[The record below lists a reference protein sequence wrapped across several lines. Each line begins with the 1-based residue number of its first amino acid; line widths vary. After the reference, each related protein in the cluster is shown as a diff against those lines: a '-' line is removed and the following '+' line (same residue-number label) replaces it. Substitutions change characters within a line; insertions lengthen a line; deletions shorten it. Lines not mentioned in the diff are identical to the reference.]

1 MLINK
6 LFFFLLIIGVS
17 MINQVNANVYEFS
30 FTSIDGKIIKLSD
43 FKGKPIVIINT
54 ASLCGF
60 TSQYSDIEKLFKN
73 YADKDLT
80 IIAVPSNDFGNQEL
94 SSNKEV
100 KEFCTTNFNT
110 SFLLTE
116 ITHIKGDNG
125 HPFFNWVKNE
135 AGFLAFPKWN
145 FYKYLI
151 NREGELVSWYAS
163 ITKPTDTKVI
173 KIIEKLVLDK

>member
-6 LFFFLLIIGVS
+6 LFFFLLMIGVS
-17 MINQVNANVYEFS
+17 IINQVNANVYEFS

-60 TSQYSDIEKLFKN
+60 TNQYSDIEKLFKN

-100 KEFCTTNFNT
+100 KEFCAINFNT

-116 ITHIKGDNG
+116 ITNIKGHNG
-125 HPFFNWVKNE
+125 HPFFNWVKKE

-173 KIIEKLVLDK
+173 KIIEKLILDK

>member
-1 MLINK
+1 MNK
-6 LFFFLLIIGVS
+6 SLFLTIIIGIL
-17 MINQVNANVYEFS
+17 MIKQVTANVYEFK
-30 FTSIDGKIIKLSD
+30 FTSIDGEIIKLSD
-43 FKGKPIVIINT
+43 FKGKPLVIINT

-60 TSQYSDIEKLFKN
+60 TNQYSDIEQLFKN

-100 KEFCTTNFNT
+100 KDFCTTNFNV

-116 ITHIKGDNG
+116 ITNIKGKNG
-125 HPFFNWVKNE
+125 HPFFNWVKKE

-151 NREGELVSWYAS
+151 DRDGKLDSWYAS
-163 ITKPTDTKVI
+163 VTKPASTKIVTN
-173 KIIEKLVLDK
+173 IEKMILDK

>member
-1 MLINK
+1 MNK
-6 LFFFLLIIGVS
+6 SFFLTIIIGIL
-17 MINQVNANVYEFS
+17 MINQVTANVYEFK
-30 FTSIDGKIIKLSD
+30 FTSIDGEIIKLSD
-43 FKGKPIVIINT
+43 FKGKPLVIINT

-60 TSQYSDIEKLFKN
+60 TNQYNDIERLFKN

-100 KEFCTTNFNT
+100 KDFCTTNFNV

-116 ITHIKGDNG
+116 ITNIKGKNG
-125 HPFFNWVKNE
+125 HPFFNWVKKE

-151 NREGELVSWYAS
+151 DRDGKLDSWYAS
-163 ITKPTDTKVI
+163 VTKPTSTKIVTN
-173 KIIEKLVLDK
+173 IEKMILDK

>member
-1 MLINK
+1 MLMNNV
-6 LFFFLLIIGVS
+6 FFFIIMIGFS
-17 MINQVNANVYEFS
+17 IINQVNANVYEFN

-43 FKGKPIVIINT
+43 FKGKPMVIINT

-60 TSQYSDIEKLFKN
+60 TNQYTNIETIFRK
-73 YADKDLT
+73 YAEKDLT
-80 IIAVPSNDFGNQEL
+80 VIAVPSNDFGNQEL
-94 SSNKEV
+94 SSNKKV

-116 ITHIKGDNG
+116 ITNIKGENG
-125 HPFFNWVKNE
+125 HPFFSWVKKE

-151 NREGELVSWYAS
+151 NREGKLVAWYGS
-163 ITKPTDTKVI
+163 VTKPTAIKVI
-173 KIIEKLVLDK
+173 KEIEKIILEK